1 MRIIDISVLVN
12 DTIIIWP
19 GNKSP
24 QIKRLSDM
32 KKGDAH
38 NETSL
43 EMNVHTGTHID
54 APLHFVS
61 SGRSIDQM
69 DPSIFVGPAFVVSL
83 PSIKEIKSSDL
94 EKVRLPLGVQRILFK
109 TSNSSLWNKK
119 NSKFTKD
126 YVGLTPGAASW
137 LAKHKIKL
145 VGMDY
150 LSIAKFADA
159 VAVHQI
165 LFKAGVA
172 ILEGLNLNKAKKGK
186 YQLICLPIK
195 IANAEAGSVRAVLLT
210 K

>member
-1 MRIIDISVLVN
+1 
-12 DTIIIWP
+12 
-19 GNKSP
+19 
-24 QIKRLSDM
+24 M

-43 EMNVHTGTHID
+43 EMNIHTGTHID

-61 SGRSIDQM
+61 NGKSIDQM

-126 YVGLTPGAASW
+126 YVGLTSRYGLP
-137 LAKHKIKL
+137 
-145 VGMDY
+145 VDC
-150 LSIAKFADA
+150 
-159 VAVHQI
+159 QI
-165 LFKAGVA
+165 
-172 ILEGLNLNKAKKGK
+172 
-186 YQLICLPIK
+186 C
-195 IANAEAGSVRAVLLT
+195 
-210 K
+210 

>member
-1 MRIIDISVLVN
+1 MRIIDISVLV
-12 DTIIIWP
+12 DDKTIIWP

-38 NETSL
+38 NETS
-43 EMNVHTGTHID
+43 
-54 APLHFVS
+54 
-61 SGRSIDQM
+61 QM

-94 EKVRLPLGVQRILFK
+94 EKVRLPLGVQRVLFK

-137 LAKHKIKL
+137 LARHKIKL

-150 LSIAKFADA
+150 LSIAKFAD
-159 VAVHQI
+159 VVTVHQI
-165 LFKAGVA
+165 LFKAEVA